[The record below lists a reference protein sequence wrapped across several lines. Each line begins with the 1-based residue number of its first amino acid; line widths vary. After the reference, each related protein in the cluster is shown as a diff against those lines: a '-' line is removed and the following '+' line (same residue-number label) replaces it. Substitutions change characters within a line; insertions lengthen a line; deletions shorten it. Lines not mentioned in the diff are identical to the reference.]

1 MSLTKAELAACL
13 QDELGISHAE
23 CKEFVDQFFGAM
35 IDALGRGEEVK
46 LSGFGRFSLRDKNAR
61 PGRNPKTGEEVIIE
75 ARRVVTFNTGPTLRA
90 RLIKAS

>member
-13 QDELGISHAE
+13 QDELGISQAE
-23 CKEFVDQFFGAM
+23 CKEFVDHFFGAM
-35 IDALGRGEEVK
+35 VDALARGEEVK

-61 PGRNPKTGEEVIIE
+61 PGRNPKTGEEVLIA